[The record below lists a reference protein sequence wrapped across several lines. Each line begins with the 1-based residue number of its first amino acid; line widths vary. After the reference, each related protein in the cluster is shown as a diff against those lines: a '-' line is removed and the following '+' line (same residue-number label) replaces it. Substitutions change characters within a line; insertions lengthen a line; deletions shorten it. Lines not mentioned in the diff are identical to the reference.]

1 MQQEFHGDRLR
12 LGRIFQ
18 GLTTSALGERVGV
31 SHSFIVQLEANMR
44 RPSASLLDA
53 IAEHLDF
60 APEFFLLPV
69 NDEFREDNVFFRKRK
84 TTPVGV
90 RNKALAHGTLFG
102 FVLNYIDKAIDIPQ
116 VDIPSIKVTDRE
128 SIERASERC
137 REYWG
142 LGLNGPINNMVRVL
156 ENRGAIVTKF
166 NADAEK
172 VDAFSRAGT
181 HHARHVV
188 VLNLDKGSSSRSR
201 YDGAHECGHLVMHE
215 GIAVGSDRD
224 DEIEQQADQFAGAF
238 LLPRVAFARE
248 FPKSQKLH
256 WPTLFALKQRW
267 KVSLAA
273 IVRRAYDLHLIT
285 ASDYQRAYKYMCAH
299 NWRKSEPFEPEAEH
313 AETLQLAIEKLQKLT
328 KIGPYDI
335 ARKLHWSPDVFE
347 KVTGISAQ
355 EPKSDGVSS
364 ERAYADVISFE
375 EARKALHK
383 IFER

>member
-1 MQQEFHGDRLR
+1 MTLQEFHGDRLR

-18 GLTTSALGERVGV
+18 GLTTSALGERIGV
-31 SHSFIVQLEANMR
+31 SHSFIVQLESNVR
-44 RPSASLLDA
+44 RPSAGLLDA
-53 IAEHLDF
+53 LAEQLGFD
-60 APEFFLLPV
+60 PEFFLLPV

-84 TTPVGV
+84 TTLVGV

-102 FVLNYIDKAIDIPQ
+102 FAINYLDKAIDLPPL
-116 VDIPSIKVTDRE
+116 DIPIIKVADRE
-128 SIERASERC
+128 SIERAAEHC

-142 LGLNGPINNMVRVL
+142 LGLNGPINNMVRAL
-156 ENRGAIVTKF
+156 ETRGAIVTQF

-172 VDAFSRAGT
+172 IDAFSRAG
-181 HHARHVV
+181 ARHVV

-224 DEIEQQADQFAGAF
+224 DELEQQADQFASAF
-238 LLPRVAFARE
+238 LLPRGAFARE
-248 FPKSQKLH
+248 FPKNQKLH
-256 WPTLFALKQRW
+256 WPALFNLKQRW

-299 NWRKSEPFEPEAEH
+299 NWRKAEPFEPEVEH
-313 AETLQLAIEKLQKLT
+313 AETLQLAIAKLQQLT
-328 KIGPYDI
+328 GIGPYDI
-335 ARKLHWSPDVFE
+335 ARKLHWSPEVFE
-347 KVTGISAQ
+347 KVTGLPAQ
-355 EPKSDGVSS
+355 KPMPVGVPAD
-364 ERAYADVISFE
+364 RPDADVISFE

-383 IFER
+383 LFES